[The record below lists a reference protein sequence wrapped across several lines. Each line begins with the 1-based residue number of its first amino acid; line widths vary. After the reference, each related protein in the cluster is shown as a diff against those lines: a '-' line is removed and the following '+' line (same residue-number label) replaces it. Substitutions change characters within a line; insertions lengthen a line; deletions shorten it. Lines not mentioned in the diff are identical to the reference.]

1 MFVNS
6 DVTGFGQNISP
17 TADTIIHNIL
27 LIADDN
33 LQNASFRPLL
43 FESLLF
49 IFCPPLAH
57 NLLFEFETKWVKWLV
72 HSVP

>member
-6 DVTGFGQNISP
+6 DVTGFGQTIPP
-17 TADTIIHNIL
+17 TVDTITHNIL

-49 IFCPPLAH
+49 FPLWHTH
-57 NLLFEFETKWVKWLV
+57 NLLFEFETEWV
-72 HSVP
+72 